1 MNKMKTVGLVLLV
14 LGAILLYF
22 GYNAATAPMEEI
34 GEALTGRYSDETM
47 MYLIAGGVSGVL
59 GLLMLIRGR

>member
-1 MNKMKTVGLVLLV
+1 MNKMKIIGIALLV

-47 MYLIAGGVSGVL
+47 VYLIAGGISAVL
-59 GLLMLIRGR
+59 GLVMLIRGR